1 MRALNENKIG
11 RKRRRSV
18 HVVRTHSPHPL
29 SPVWGSVVGSTIVR
43 SAPVR
48 TAVFYSYIVTKI
60 RLKKKKEEK
69 SKKREKKIYFSCE

>member
-11 RKRRRSV
+11 KKRRKRVR
-18 HVVRTHSPHPL
+18 VRTHSPHPL
-29 SPVWGSVVGSTIVR
+29 SPVWDSVVGSTIVR

-48 TAVFYSYIVTKI
+48 TIVFYSYIVTKI

-69 SKKREKKIYFSCE
+69 SKKGRTKYFSFE

>member
-1 MRALNENKIG
+1 MRALNENKRG
-11 RKRRRSV
+11 KKRRKRV
-18 HVVRTHSPHPL
+18 HVRTHSPHPL

-48 TAVFYSYIVTKI
+48 TVVFYSYIVTKI

-69 SKKREKKIYFSCE
+69 SKKREKKIF